1 MSELQADLQFY
12 KAYCQARLAIAGRG
26 DIAAA
31 GRLTVEGDPAKL
43 GELLGLLDAPD
54 PAFAIVT
61 P

>member
-1 MSELQADLQFY
+1 VERSALNELF
-12 KAYCQARLAIAGRG
+12 AGLTPMPELLG
-26 DIAAA
+26 A
-31 GRLTVEGDPAKL
+31 GRLRVEGDAGKL